1 MKLMTE
7 VYDSDIKYLT
17 EDTKDGKKNY
27 FLEGTFMQSEVKN
40 RNGRVYPKQILAKE
54 AARYSRDYINKDRA
68 YGELGHPQGPTINL
82 ERVSHMIKE
91 LKEDGNNFTG
101 RAKIMG
107 TPYGNIVKSL
117 MQEGASLGVSSR
129 GMGTLKPGRDGHA
142 EVQNDFYLATAADI
156 VADPSAPDAYVN
168 GVMEGKEWVWDNGV
182 LKESDVSRQR
192 AYINKTSQRN
202 LEKAKLEV
210 FQDFLAKL

>member
-7 VYDSDIKYLT
+7 VIDEGLEFLCEEKN
-17 EDTKDGKKNY
+17 GKKNY

-40 RNGRVYPKQILAKE
+40 RNGRVYPKSILAKE
-54 AARYSRDYINKDRA
+54 AVRYQRDYIDKNRA

-107 TPYGNIVKSL
+107 TPYGNIVRSL
-117 MQEGASLGVSSR
+117 MDEGASLGVSSR
-129 GMGTLKPGRDGHA
+129 GMGTLKPGRGGFA
-142 EVQNDFYLATAADI
+142 EVQDDFYLATAADI
-156 VADPSAPDAYVN
+156 VADPSAPDAYVQ
-168 GVMEGKEWVWDNGV
+168 GVMENKEWVWDNGV
-182 LKESDVSRQR
+182 IKEADVARQR
-192 AYINKTSQRN
+192 AYMHKATQRN

-210 FQDFLAKL
+210 FQNFLSKL